1 MPPVQTR
8 QSTPVEISL
17 NEVEARILGVLIEKE
32 LSTPDYYPLT
42 LNALVNAC
50 NQRTNRDPVMNLD
63 ETAVSDALD
72 RLRKDRL
79 VWQVKTQ
86 GNRALKYQHNL
97 RDATGLSNESLA
109 LLCELLLRGPQTAGE
124 LRTRTARMAKFTGV
138 PAVDYALK
146 KLAEHGKGPF
156 VRLLPRKPGQKESRW
171 VHLLGD
177 ADVNAPE
184 IAADKEEAG
193 RSMEPSRIEALEAR
207 VASLE
212 GKLEKLTM
220 AFQDFKKSFE

>member
-1 MPPVQTR
+1 MLPDQTQER
-8 QSTPVEISL
+8 TPVEISL

-42 LNALVNAC
+42 INALVNAC
-50 NQRTNRDPVMNLD
+50 NQKTNRDPVMDLD
-63 ETAVSDALD
+63 DAAVFDALD

-97 RDATGLSNESLA
+97 RDACGLSNESLA
-109 LLCELLLRGPQTAGE
+109 LLSELLLRGPQTAGE

-138 PAVDYALK
+138 PAVDYALD
-146 KLAEHGKGPF
+146 KLAEHEKGPF
-156 VRLLPRKPGQKESRW
+156 VKRLPRQPGQKESRW

-177 ADVNAPE
+177 VNAPPE
-184 IAADKEEAG
+184 KEED
-193 RSMEPSRIEALEAR
+193 RSAEPSRIEALEVR
-207 VASLE
+207 VASIE
-212 GKLEKLTM
+212 GKLGELTM
-220 AFQDFKKSFE
+220 AFEDFKKSFE